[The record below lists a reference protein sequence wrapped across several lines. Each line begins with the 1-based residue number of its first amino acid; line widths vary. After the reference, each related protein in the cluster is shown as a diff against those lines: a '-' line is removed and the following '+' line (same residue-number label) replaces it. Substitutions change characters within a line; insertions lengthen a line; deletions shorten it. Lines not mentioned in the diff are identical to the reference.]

1 MSSEDY
7 KKLDKIRKF
16 NFSFDMVT
24 KSKAELQEQRDAVKE
39 RIDKIVTH
47 FTIDDVPILSYI
59 LHVTSSRVELK
70 KLSKALDRLADLTEI
85 NTSLNNKLKVIEAAE
100 TDPNWFAL
108 AFGDFD
114 QEIDLDIEKFFTEE

>member
-7 KKLDKIRKF
+7 KKLDNIKKF
-16 NFSFDMVT
+16 SFSFDMVS

-39 RIDKIVTH
+39 RIDKIVNH

-59 LHVTSSRVELK
+59 LHVTNSRVELK
-70 KLSKALDRLADLTEI
+70 KLSKALDRLADLTEL

-100 TDPNWFAL
+100 SDPNWFAL

-114 QEIDLDIEKFFTEE
+114 QEIDLDIEKFFTQE

>member
-7 KKLDKIRKF
+7 KKLDKIKKF
-16 NFSFDMVT
+16 NFSFDMASKT
-24 KSKAELQEQRDAVKE
+24 KSELQQQRDTVKE
-39 RIDKIVTH
+39 RIDKIVNH

-70 KLSKALDRLADLTEI
+70 KLAKAIDRLADLVEI

-114 QEIDLDIEKFFTEE
+114 QEIDSDLEKFLTQE

>member
-7 KKLDKIRKF
+7 KKLDKIKKF

-39 RIDKIVTH
+39 RIDKIVNH

-59 LHVTSSRVELK
+59 LHVTTSRVELK
-70 KLSKALDRLADLTEI
+70 KLSKAIDRLADLADV
-85 NTSLNNKLKVIEAAE
+85 NASLSNKLKVIEAAE
-100 TDPNWFAL
+100 SDPNWFAL

-114 QEIDLDIEKFFTEE
+114 QEIDLDLEKFFTQE

>member
-7 KKLDKIRKF
+7 KELDKIKKF
-16 NFSFDMVT
+16 NFSFDMVS
-24 KSKAELQEQRDAVKE
+24 KSKGELQEQRDAVKE
-39 RIDKIVTH
+39 RIDKIVSH

-70 KLSKALDRLADLTEI
+70 KLSKALDRLSDLAEI
-85 NTSLNNKLKVIEAAE
+85 HTSINNKLKVIEAAE
-100 TDPNWFAL
+100 SDPNWFAL

-114 QEIDLDIEKFFTEE
+114 QEIDTDIEKFFTQN

>member
-7 KKLDKIRKF
+7 KKLDKIKKF

-39 RIDKIVTH
+39 RIDKIVNH

-59 LHVTSSRVELK
+59 LHVTTSRVELK
-70 KLSKALDRLADLTEI
+70 KLAKAIDRLADLADV
-85 NTSLNNKLKVIEAAE
+85 NTVLTNKLKVIEAAE
-100 TDPNWFAL
+100 SDPNWFAL

-114 QEIDLDIEKFFTEE
+114 QEIDLDIEKFFTQE

>member
-7 KKLDKIRKF
+7 KKLDKIKKF
-16 NFSFDMVT
+16 NFSFDMASKT
-24 KSKAELQEQRDAVKE
+24 KSELQQQRDTVKE
-39 RIDKIVTH
+39 RIDKIVNH

-70 KLSKALDRLADLTEI
+70 KLAKAIDRLADLVEI

-114 QEIDLDIEKFFTEE
+114 QEIDSDLEKFFTQE